1 MTDNLP
7 EVPNFMT
14 GGCMCGAVRYR
25 ISEKPIVAALCHCN
39 RCRPQSGSAFSTV
52 IIIKRLAFELEGET
66 TVFEDVGASD
76 LRVGRRSCARCGSPL
91 TTEADVTPDLMFV
104 KTGGIDHNEWFR
116 PVMELFVTRR
126 RPRVAP
132 VPGAQQ
138 LDGIRP
144 SRECHHSIEHK
155 PRGGGSGARRQM
167 QKTEARDSIPW
178 IVGDASRNPVRIG
191 KPTWRGM
198 PSGLCDQSV
207 IERGRTPQAESHRRI
222 SWILALP
229 REAREANDFNV
240 LPESLGKSCLIDLQ
254 CVSA

>member
-52 IIIKRLAFELEGET
+52 IIIKRSAFELEGET

-91 TTEADVTPDLMFV
+91 ATEADVTPDLMFV

-116 PVMELFVTRR
+116 PVMELFVT
-126 RPRVAP
+126 PAKAP
-132 VPGAQQ
+132 GRA
-138 LDGIRP
+138 R
-144 SRECHHSIEHK
+144 
-155 PRGGGSGARRQM
+155 ARRSA
-167 QKTEARDSIPW
+167 ARRDPPIW
-178 IVGDASRNPVRIG
+178 QANVARNAERPVRSIG
-191 KPTWRGM
+191 YRAG
-198 PSGLCDQSV
+198 
-207 IERGRTPQAESHRRI
+207 
-222 SWILALP
+222 
-229 REAREANDFNV
+229 
-240 LPESLGKSCLIDLQ
+240 
-254 CVSA
+254 